1 MKFEQDEE
9 RRVLE
14 LAVPLRKYIGGAVLA
29 ELLEGLIETARI
41 RPADPV
47 RFLGEFLLDKAVPD
61 L

>member
-1 MKFEQDEE
+1 M
-9 RRVLE
+9 LE
-14 LAVPLRKYIGGAVLA
+14 LAVPLRKYIGGAVLS
-29 ELLEGLIETARI
+29 ELLDGLIETARI